1 MYFISEG
8 VISADLHLSPSSF
21 QFSKEKE
28 EEDRGK
34 WDEVS
39 AIIEFV
45 VQVMIYMGEVDYL
58 MKALLLGRGGGIV
71 YVYRHDRELYY
82 LTPDQNGD
90 NAPLIRM

>member
-45 VQVMIYMGEVDYL
+45 VQVMI
-58 MKALLLGRGGGIV
+58 
-71 YVYRHDRELYY
+71 
-82 LTPDQNGD
+82 
-90 NAPLIRM
+90 